1 MEVTRTCLSNKV
13 DNTTNSTMW
22 SNATKIACAH
32 TMRFGIGF
40 RVSQKKKDPG
50 TSAYYF
56 YFDST
61 GC

>member
-1 MEVTRTCLSNKV
+1 
-13 DNTTNSTMW
+13 MW